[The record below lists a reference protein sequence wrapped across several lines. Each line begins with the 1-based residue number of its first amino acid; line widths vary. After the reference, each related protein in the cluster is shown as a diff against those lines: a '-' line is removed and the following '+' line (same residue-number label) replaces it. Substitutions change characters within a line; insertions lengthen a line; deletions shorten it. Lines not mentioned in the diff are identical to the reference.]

1 MSVMIVKMSN
11 WYKYFDKFN
20 NKKYSITKK
29 AAIVTSK
36 NKVTTERILIEF
48 GKMFQVVIQILYKQE
63 VWSLIHKVRWRYFWE
78 TKNSIKLLDP
88 YRTRGDYIQYSVAI
102 D

>member
-29 AAIVTSK
+29 TAIVTSK
-36 NKVTTERILIEF
+36 NKVTTERILIQF
-48 GKMFQVVIQILYKQE
+48 GNIFQVVIQILYKQE
-63 VWSLIHKVRWRYFWE
+63 VWSLIHKVRWKYFWE

-88 YRTRGDYIQYSVAI
+88 YRTRGDYIQYSVEI

>member
-36 NKVTTERILIEF
+36 NKVATERILIEF

-63 VWSLIHKVRWRYFWE
+63 VWSLIHKVRWEIFLWNQEFSKIVR
-78 TKNSIKLLDP
+78 SL
-88 YRTRGDYIQYSVAI
+88 
-102 D
+102 